1 MAGQLTSG
9 GMVWEAFDEILSWGL
24 LWFMAQVIAL
34 RILNCSAFYP
44 SFDVALSIL
53 FLLPYLGDPVDT
65 LKDAM
70 LASNAIQSNS
80 VWLRMLG
87 IAGLSYLWILH
98 LFILLPVQSSR
109 LELQSS
115 YLPVLLLKASK
126 ADSKFVHSRWVR
138 LCALLYQQTTLTR
151 QKAMVVEDL
160 PQALLAIIVAT
171 SAKGGLFTVVANIL
185 IPVVRLIFAHMFH
198 DSLAGTVKDW
208 LLQRAGDAAASDRF
222 AASNEW
228 TLAMWKLQSRL
239 SKDQLWSDE
248 HLLEVKD
255 MVQKHLDERE
265 RGNQIIPCS
274 GGLLCSWLIVQ
285 FALLQLTEIS
295 EELVQQALSEMFF
308 EASKD
313 SLLQESFCKWS
324 SQLSTRFG
332 RFHGSFRFSRFG
344 SKQCD
349 FLGQVLSGMTAI
361 TELHLDLAYCNITTD
376 GFSAIAASIAKVSVP
391 GSPSGSA
398 ATCWPSCAFG
408 LFGQKPH
415 GTGLKKL
422 HLDLQCNDI
431 ASAGIKDLTACL
443 TELKELV
450 ELRLYYSGT
459 FRDLQIHESFPLG
472 NYPFKGCRAEQ
483 ELRVAVAKAKLPH
496 LTKSNTHIMPW

>member
-34 RILNCSAFYP
+34 RMLNCGAIYP
-44 SFDVALSIL
+44 TFDVALSIL

-70 LASNAIQSNS
+70 LASNAIQSHL
-80 VWLRMLG
+80 VWLRGLG
-87 IAGLSYLWILH
+87 IAGLIYLWILH

-115 YLPVLLLKASK
+115 YLPVLLLKPRK
-126 ADSKFVHSRWVR
+126 TDSKFVHSRWVR
-138 LCALLYQQTTLTR
+138 FCALLYKQTTLTR

-160 PQALLAIIVAT
+160 PQALLAILVAT
-171 SAKGGLFTVVANIL
+171 SAKGGLFTVIANIL

-198 DSLAGTVKDW
+198 DSLAGIVQDW
-208 LLQRAGDAAASDRF
+208 LLQQAGDAVASDRF
-222 AASNEW
+222 AESNEW

-239 SKDQLWSDE
+239 PQDQLWSDE

-265 RGNQIIPCS
+265 CLDRRWCP

-308 EASKD
+308 EASED
-313 SLLQESFCKWS
+313 CLLQDSFCKWS

-332 RFHGSFRFSRFG
+332 RFHGSFSFSTFG
-344 SKQCD
+344 SKQCN

-361 TELHLDLAYCNITTD
+361 TELHLGLDWCHITTD
-376 GFSAIAASIAKVSVP
+376 GFSAIAAGIAKVSVP

-422 HLDLQCNDI
+422 HLNLQYNDI

-450 ELRLYYSGT
+450 ELRLYFIDN
-459 FRDLQIHESFPLG
+459 FR
-472 NYPFKGCRAEQ
+472 PFTGRRAEE

-496 LTKSNTHIMPW
+496 LTKSNTHIHADR